1 MEIFKKKLS
10 TFLLV
15 RILLHLFRW
24 LFLSNW
30 RISFSFI
37 YPNEQWH
44 DRYSV
49 FLATYFYWLFKP
61 LAIFLVNKKI
71 LFSVNNI
78 HNAVGHVYPEVDYL
92 LRLKKTDEKVKD
104 KSIFYI
110 YPKNPVL
117 TGFVKAVGHSTE
129 VKFILSGFL
138 HLIIWPLLMRYPEL
152 TISTAHG
159 PYNYS
164 IDKSK
169 RFLKVTYPNNLSYAD
184 IFRDRQK
191 KYSQLRAQT
200 LDYYP
205 LKTVSL
211 LPNELVEMI
220 GLSKYMVIQIK
231 TEAVNG
237 TLQPVD
243 PSTYVDALKEMLS
256 LGYQVVFAG
265 REKMP
270 DIFAKIGVIN
280 YAESKNATAINDY
293 LLVLNSSGVLA
304 SSSGFCYIPDVLDIP
319 LLTINVLYLT
329 AYPGRNTINIPSL
342 LSKDNTPMKFK
353 EQLEYIYSRGQVTNK
368 TIMEDNVLCDDASS
382 EDILLAFKEL
392 YIIIEKGYIPLIS
405 DLQLE
410 FKNHFPLELT
420 SSHPAR
426 ISHSFIKKH
435 RDRY

>member
-1 MEIFKKKLS
+1 MEKFKKKLS
-10 TFLLV
+10 KFLLF
-15 RILLHLFRW
+15 RILLHFFRW
-24 LFLSNW
+24 LFFNNW
-30 RISFSFI
+30 RTSFSFI

-61 LAIFLVNKKI
+61 LAIILVNKEI

-78 HNAVGHVYPEVDYL
+78 HNAIGHVYPEVDYL
-92 LRLKKTDEKVKD
+92 LRLKKTDEKVKY

-117 TGFVKAVGHSTE
+117 TGFVQAVGHSTE

-169 RFLKVTYPNNLSYAD
+169 RFLKVTYPNHLSYTD

-205 LKTVSL
+205 LKTVSF

-237 TLQPVD
+237 TLQLVD
-243 PSTYVDALKEMLS
+243 PSTYVDVLKEMLR

-270 DIFAKIGVIN
+270 DIFANLGVIN
-280 YAESKNATAINDY
+280 YAESKNATAFNDY
-293 LLVLNSSGVLA
+293 SLILNSSGVLA
-304 SSSGFCYIPDVLDIP
+304 SSSGFSYIPDVLDIP
-319 LLTINVLYLT
+319 LLSINVIYLT
-329 AYPGRNTINIPSL
+329 AYPGRNTINLPSL
-342 LSKDNTPMKFK
+342 LSKDMAPMTFK
-353 EQLEYIYSRGQVTNK
+353 DQLEYIYNRGQLTNE
-368 TIMEDNVLCDDASS
+368 TIIEDNVVCDDASS

-392 YIIIEKGYIPLIS
+392 YVIKEKGCPPLS

-420 SSHPAR
+420 SVHPAR
-426 ISHSFIKKH
+426 VSHSFIKKH

>member
-1 MEIFKKKLS
+1 MKSKLS
-10 TFLLV
+10 KILFF
-15 RILLHLFRW
+15 RILLHLFYW
-24 LFLSNW
+24 LFFKNW
-30 RISFSFI
+30 RTSFSFI

-44 DRYSV
+44 DRYSC
-49 FLATYFYWLFKP
+49 FLATYVYWLFKP
-61 LAIFLVNKKI
+61 LAIFLVYKKI

-78 HNAVGHVYPEVDYL
+78 SDAIGHVYPEVDYL
-92 LRLKKTDEKVKD
+92 LRLKKTDDKLKG

-138 HLIIWPLLMRYPEL
+138 HLILWPLLMRYPEL

-164 IDKSK
+164 IESSK
-169 RFLKVTYPNNLSYAD
+169 KLLKVIYPNHLSYTD
-184 IFRDRQK
+184 VFRERQK
-191 KYSQLRAQT
+191 KYSLLRAQT

-205 LKTVSL
+205 LKTVTL

-231 TEAVNG
+231 TEAVNA
-237 TLQPVD
+237 TIQPVD
-243 PSTYVDALKEMLS
+243 PLTYVDAIKEMLS

-270 DIFAKIGVIN
+270 DIFANLGVIN
-280 YAESKNATAINDY
+280 YAESKNATAFNDY
-293 LLVLNSSGVLA
+293 SLILNSSGVLA
-304 SSSGFCYIPDVLDIP
+304 SSSGFSYIPDVLDIP
-319 LLTINVLYLT
+319 LLSINVIYLT
-329 AYPGRNTINIPSL
+329 AYPGRNTINLPSL
-342 LSKDNTPMKFK
+342 LSKDMAPMTFK
-353 EQLEYIYSRGQVTNK
+353 DQLEYIYNRGQLTNE
-368 TIMEDNVLCDDASS
+368 TIIEDNVVCDDASS

-392 YIIIEKGYIPLIS
+392 CIIKEKGCPPLS

-420 SSHPAR
+420 SVHPAR
-426 ISHSFIKKH
+426 VSHSFIKKH